1 MAKYVRKKKSKDPS
15 FRKVRSKY
23 YPVARRMGVDR
34 ISGAAAASNTIIQ
47 VDKLLSIANQRLYR
61 QHGSYT
67 VKLDL
72 HLSGTAV
79 GVNTIPVFAL
89 MPTWW
94 VINSIRQAKA
104 HFDEAMKEEDAQT
117 KRARW
122 YDFRI
127 WHNATDCN
135 EAAPHAMDL
144 TGGLPSE
151 MSGADEYQYSE
162 VRCTDAQDRKFK
174 LTGATNAVAYNIFTE
189 YDNMGN
195 SSIEPVQLTNGAYEL
210 LTADIEEENTIH
222 LTAAGNEPPYDGD
235 SFPHKMWVQ
244 VGTLYNDNDGSQK
257 LSTGYFEA
265 PLGLIYLPGTDI
277 TQAPGGAITMEVKSG
292 GYKGVDFTAY

>member
-1 MAKYVRKKKSKDPS
+1 MARK
-15 FRKVRSKY
+15 KY
-23 YPVARRMGVDR
+23 YPVARRMGVTDGVGQT
-34 ISGAAAASNTIIQ
+34 SQPHTIIQ

-72 HLSGTAV
+72 HLDGTAV

-94 VINSIRQAKA
+94 VINSIRQAKK
-104 HFDEAMKEEDAQT
+104 HFDLAMKEESAQT

-127 WHNATDCN
+127 NHNAVACN
-135 EAAPHAMDL
+135 EAHPGGIDL
-144 TGGLPSE
+144 TGGTTTV
-151 MSGADEYQYSE
+151 MSTPDEYFFSD
-162 VRCTDAQDRKFK
+162 VRCSDGNDREFS
-174 LTGATNAVAYNIFTE
+174 LNGVTGASQYNIFEE
-189 YDNMGN
+189 YNDMGN
-195 SSIEPVQLTNGAYEL
+195 QSIEPAGAINAGYDDL
-210 LTADIEEENTIH
+210 IDDIDDENTAH
-222 LTAAGNEPPYDGD
+222 LTAAGNNPPYDGD
-235 SFPHKMWVQ
+235 NFPSRMWVQ
-244 VGTLYNDNDGSQK
+244 VATLYNDNDGSQR

-277 TQAPGGAITMEVKSG
+277 TQGLNGELTMEVKSG